1 MFVSEALKTHLETSA
16 TIRLQSLVLAE
27 WNMNMPDNL
36 QKVGNYRY
44 RPTDVTSQ
52 YFTLPIS
59 FDLLDQGNYYTG
71 ATDADVVIDGGFTN
85 NNVPQ
90 QFTLQK
96 DKMKMIYSLED
107 CTKPFRPRS
116 GINKPLYFSGRYI
129 ANSGADMAER
139 PRYYMPSR
147 YDEFRYWTSYR
158 TEDNFERGIANNI
171 LNGLNYIDDTVPF
184 VVYKNQVPTNRL
196 VVKMQTNVGSVNLGP
211 FATSTGPIADQLFGN
226 ANKTTPSRWKVQYL
240 INNNWENA
248 YSFNEAD
255 TRADG
260 SPIIGPNGYV
270 ELQYGLI
277 VPEQYRNIFVYAET
291 LASVTLRPDEAPVGY
306 AYLVIP
312 TSGNKGTFYIYTG
325 TGEDGGYQSFVP
337 EYGWILGSETITNQT
352 NFVTDLT
359 SPEQFIDQI
368 SGQTVY
374 REFAY
379 IQGIRVVVDIMNKF
393 DSTFD
398 LIEMSPRL
406 VVDISDKVIDFNITK
421 TLSDIGVTSLPVGQL
436 LASTGSLSIFDDD
449 QAFNFY
455 NNTSIVA
462 DYIRKNI
469 KFNFYEVIVDVDG
482 FDYYVPIKTL
492 YSEGMPQANV
502 TSGTIN
508 ITLRDLYFFLESM
521 PAPRLL
527 MTETSLSMAIVTLLD
542 YIGFSN
548 YSFRRLNTESDPV
561 IPYFFVAPDQNV
573 AEVLNQLAVATQSAM
588 FFDEFNN
595 FIVMSKNYLMPNTTE
610 RPTSFVLSGTNNQTD
625 SGVVENATSGN
636 LPNIISI
643 ASEDKKVYNGGNI
656 SYTARY
662 IQRSYGSIR
671 QASMVDRD
679 KTWIYKPAL
688 LWEVAGTDNTKTIN
702 EVASKQG
709 KYVLGAM
716 PLNSDLTAS
725 LPVVQNGIVINNIMD
740 IGENVYW
747 LTRYQGYFYSG
758 GEVIRYDAAE
768 FNVTLPIWYPVKS
781 DGTLDETK
789 PQIVLPGKLAPVEIT
804 LEEDI
809 RIWRNSNRQGSSNV
823 WISSNQEYQK
833 YFASLPFNGKIYPTG
848 LIRIF
853 STPYYETVDGISR
866 LQRGAVYEHGRGQFG
881 TPIVTH
887 TAGINQYWSD
897 NAYVRGCDMQTQYLF
912 TTSSLDP
919 VFIKSVKSSGNVFY
933 VNEISGVSPGDTVN
947 LLSGTGQLSTSAE
960 TKVSAVNTQKAK
972 ATITNISTLS
982 GTITYTAQNTFSPGQ
997 TISIAGVTPNA
1008 YNLSNVVVVAASSSS
1023 FTISNASTGAYVSG
1037 GIATSQVFT
1046 FTVTTN
1052 PATALNNATIE
1063 VSKIP
1068 NTNIGA
1074 AGVNNT
1080 LAKQTTRNGI
1090 IKNFMSSKY
1099 LTETDV
1105 NSLKSTQTGTIQS
1118 SAFVMNGPSFKT
1130 TDVPLNFVSY
1140 QYKQLD
1146 NAYKTFGARMRI
1158 IGKIENNETRGQT
1171 PIGSVSYYQVNGAQ
1185 TNQNVSIG
1193 GGSGGL
1199 AIMLNPETNNGYYFE
1214 IIALTET
1221 NIESYLKLDVNG
1233 QAEVNINNV
1242 VFYKVKK
1249 DASSNNAIPVKLWG
1263 GLTSIIVDDGR
1274 FTGQYRLSGEDKPT
1288 VYDLSVEYE
1297 DIGTLR
1303 RFYLYINNK
1312 LVKIVDDTEP
1322 LPVYNNIAPFIRGS
1336 SRVMFENLYAI
1347 TNNYSQNTVSVVGE
1361 TLSDVF
1367 GDSEIDANES
1377 FRKYAISGLV
1387 QGTYLTGISS
1397 GQPPRYNMYFEEF
1410 GSIMREC
1417 AYFDIKYDRSYPALY
1432 AQLSP
1437 TFNRIKGYTVSGF
1450 QADSYGAEFLIFNA
1464 SDTALNLDETT
1475 GNYLRIQGITFTQ
1488 DTSYQLTVDEY
1499 FKKQGNLSD
1508 PELQGSTLITSPLV
1522 EKAKYDEIKLSRL
1535 IYGKNDFSIE
1545 TPYIQSQDDANELM
1559 GWIINKVMRPKKSIG
1574 INLFSIPT
1582 LQLGDIVTIDYKNND
1597 NLDLVA
1603 QASDR
1608 FVVYNIAYNRTLA
1621 GPSMTVY
1628 LSEV

>member
-1 MFVSEALKTHLETSA
+1 MFVSETLKTHLETSA

-59 FDLLDQGNYYTG
+59 FDPLDEGNYYTG

-85 NNVPQ
+85 SNVPQ

-171 LNGLNYIDDTVPF
+171 SNGLNYIDDAVPF
-184 VVYKNQVPTNRL
+184 VVYKNQVPANRL
-196 VVKMQTNVGSVNLGP
+196 VVKMQTNVGSVDLGP
-211 FATSTGPIADQLFGN
+211 FTTNTGPIDDPLFGT

-240 INNNWENA
+240 INNNWVDA
-248 YSFNEAD
+248 YLFNETD

-260 SPIIGPNGYV
+260 SAIIGPDGYI
-270 ELQYGLI
+270 ELEYGLVI
-277 VPEQYRNIFVYAET
+277 PEQYRSIFVYAET
-291 LASVTLRPDEAPVGY
+291 LASVTLRPTVAPIGY

-312 TSGNKGTFYIYTG
+312 TTGDKGTFYIYTG
-325 TGEDGGYQSFVP
+325 TGADDGYDSFIP
-337 EYGWILGSETITNQT
+337 EYGWALGSETITNQT

-359 SPEQFIDQI
+359 SPEEFTDDV
-368 SGQTVY
+368 SGQTIY

-379 IQGIRVVVDIMNKF
+379 VQGIRVVVDIMNKF

-406 VVDISDKVIDFNITK
+406 VVDVSDKVIDFNITK

-449 QAFNFY
+449 QAFNSY
-455 NNTSIVA
+455 NTTSIVA

-502 TSGTIN
+502 TSGTIE
-508 ITLRDLYFFLESM
+508 ITMRDLYFFLESM

-548 YSFRRLNTESDPV
+548 YSFRRLDTESDPV

-595 FIVMSKNYLMPNTTE
+595 FIVMSKNYLMPDTDE
-610 RPTSFVLSGTNNQTD
+610 RPTDFVLSGTNNQTD
-625 SGVVENATSGN
+625 SGVTENATSGN

-671 QASMVDRD
+671 QANMVDRD

-688 LWEVAGTDNTKTIN
+688 LWEVAGTENTKTIN

-716 PLNSDLTAS
+716 PLNSDLTS
-725 LPVVQNGIVINNIMD
+725 DLPVVQNGIVVNNIMD

-768 FNVTLPIWYPVKS
+768 FNIT
-781 DGTLDETK
+781 GT
-789 PQIVLPGKLAPVEIT
+789 G
-804 LEEDI
+804 
-809 RIWRNSNRQGSSNV
+809 NV

-833 YFASLPFNGKIYPTG
+833 YFASIPFNGKIYPTG

-853 STPYYETVDGISR
+853 STPFYETVDGISR
-866 LQRGAVYEHGRGQFG
+866 LQPGAVYEHGRGQFG
-881 TPIVTH
+881 TPVVTH
-887 TAGINQYWSD
+887 TAGTNSYWSD

-912 TTSSLDP
+912 TTTLD
-919 VFIKSVKSSGNVFY
+919 
-933 VNEISGVSPGDTVN
+933 
-947 LLSGTGQLSTSAE
+947 Q
-960 TKVSAVNTQKAK
+960 
-972 ATITNISTLS
+972 
-982 GTITYTAQNTFSPGQ
+982 
-997 TISIAGVTPNA
+997 
-1008 YNLSNVVVVAASSSS
+1008 NLSV
-1023 FTISNASTGAYVSG
+1023 
-1037 GIATSQVFT
+1037 
-1046 FTVTTN
+1046 
-1052 PATALNNATIE
+1052 PATTL
-1063 VSKIP
+1063 
-1068 NTNIGA
+1068 GA

-1080 LAKQTTRNGI
+1080 LARQTTRNGI
-1090 IKNFMSSKY
+1090 IKNFMSTSY

-1105 NSLKSTQTGTIQS
+1105 NSLKSTQAGTIQS
-1118 SAFVMNGPSFKT
+1118 SALVMNGPSFKT
-1130 TDVPLNFVSY
+1130 TDVPINFVSY

-1146 NAYKTFGARMRI
+1146 NAYKSFGARMRI

-1171 PIGSVSYYQVNGAQ
+1171 PIGSVSYYQVNSAQ

-1199 AIMLNPETNNGYYFE
+1199 AVMLNPETNNGYYFE
-1214 IIALTET
+1214 IVALTET
-1221 NIESYLKLDVNG
+1221 NVESYLKLDTAG

-1249 DASSNNAIPVKLWG
+1249 DASNNNAIPVKLWG

-1288 VYDLSVEYE
+1288 VYDLSVEYQ

-1312 LVKIVDDTEP
+1312 LVKIVDDTDP
-1322 LPVYNNIAPFIRGS
+1322 LPVYNNIATFVRGS

-1347 TNNYSQNTVSVVGE
+1347 TNNYAQNTVSVVGE

-1377 FRKYAISGLV
+1377 FRKYAISGLI

-1397 GQPPRYNMYFEEF
+1397 EQPPKYNMYFEEF

-1437 TFNRIKGYTVSGF
+1437 TYNRIKGYTISGF

-1559 GWIINKVMRPKKSIG
+1559 GWIINKIMHPKKSIG

-1582 LQLGDIVTIDYKNND
+1582 LQLGDIVTIDYKNSD

-1608 FVVYNIAYNRTLA
+1608 FVVYNIGYNRTLS